1 MVYLPSNLILLIGL
15 LALLGTATSFWLFLR
30 LRNLEAR
37 LNILA
42 SKLTKDRDQHAPA
55 PVEYATGT
63 IIQLADRD
71 RTQIAVE
78 EILYLRAE
86 AGGVQY
92 HTRKGVY
99 FGWQSLKTSLEQL
112 PQQSF
117 IQVNRSTA
125 VSLQAVTQQTPK
137 GLLLIDGTE
146 ILRSPVF
153 QINASG

>member
-1 MVYLPSNLILLIGL
+1 MVALPSYLILLIGIVAL
-15 LALLGTATSFWLFLR
+15 LAAITSLWLFLR

-37 LNILA
+37 LNTLA
-42 SKLTKDRDQHAPA
+42 SKLTKDRDQHASA

-71 RTQIAVE
+71 KTQIAVE

-137 GLLLIDGTE
+137 GLLLMDGTE